1 MDYLKW
7 LGNKAEDF
15 CLMLDKNN
23 IKYQIKETSDT
34 KNTKMGNDMRIVK
47 IVEDDV
53 LIIYTALF

>member
-7 LGNKAEDF
+7 LGYKAEDF